1 MLRTYKLLFL
11 FSLSFF
17 TQIPGILCEYRSS
30 RNAYNNCTINKFKI
44 PLQFN
49 VMKTIYQFSCF
60 TNTPLNPKFPSL
72 PNSYPNEYNE
82 LDLSPNFYSEIP
94 TEQICPYKY
103 LQVLNLGSNLIRNIS
118 GTFYKLKCLTSLSQI
133 DLSNNLIESTLEA
146 SDFDDFFAA
155 QLQSLNFSSNRIH
168 TIKTNA
174 FLDEKGKSRFTN
186 LRYVNFANNLIK
198 EFDLLWP
205 LLLPSQSIL
214 IDVKQNPII
223 SITNQLGLNYD
234 DPLLSNNLVG
244 YRYLDVTD
252 NQIDRLDDSNLLQY
266 GLHNHTDFQS
276 FLQKI
281 ANYDLRTIRTPKRL
295 FCDCEQKQQKTVDWF
310 RQFDKTVD
318 SIKYPIY
325 QLFCANM
332 ATKQYIFNFSCP
344 STTTTTI
351 TTTTT
356 TTTITKTTT
365 SSTTTATKISTRST
379 TKKRIT
385 STTTPTK
392 VFKSITTRSNQPVEL
407 ITPDFYMPMNNFDSY
422 NVSNNLPT
430 RSNFSSFIN
439 EGLRLDTNST
449 MRKTEN
455 ENLYLLILLIIP
467 AIIIAVTIFVC
478 GIGRSCQVFFYKT
491 CQCILCPCFRQDDSS
506 ALNGKVFDMTICYSD
521 NDEHWLNEQFMTQ
534 LSEFDRG
541 YKIHK
546 LNLNNQSNIGKS
558 LSEEQKRIL
567 CKSKRIVLMF
577 SEKFTKDEWSDKQFR
592 DFIKK
597 IYLTDRSCILVP
609 VNLGSMTSERIKVM
623 FTELT
628 SRNIKTND
636 INQLY
641 AYKSRK

>member
-1 MLRTYKLLFL
+1 
-11 FSLSFF
+11 
-17 TQIPGILCEYRSS
+17 
-30 RNAYNNCTINKFKI
+30 
-44 PLQFN
+44 
-49 VMKTIYQFSCF
+49 MKTIYQFSCF

-266 GLHNHTDFQS
+266 GLHNHTDFQN

-281 ANYDLRTIRTPKRL
+281 ANYDLRTIRT
-295 FCDCEQKQQKTVDWF
+295 T
-310 RQFDKTVD
+310 
-318 SIKYPIY
+318 
-325 QLFCANM
+325 
-332 ATKQYIFNFSCP
+332 
-344 STTTTTI
+344 
-351 TTTTT
+351 
-356 TTTITKTTT
+356 TTT

-385 STTTPTK
+385 STTTSTK

-430 RSNFSSFIN
+430 RSNLSSFIN

-467 AIIIAVTIFVC
+467 AIIIAVIIFVC

-592 DFIKK
+592 DFVKK